1 MIKRIELKN
10 FMSHEHTVIEPAAGL
25 TVLIGANNVGKSAV
39 IAALQILCY
48 NDNSTYVMRHGTK
61 DCSITVETDDGH
73 LVEWRRKKS
82 PSYTID
88 GQKFDRLARSGT
100 PDELHQVLKLP
111 KVKGSGADEF
121 DVHFGSQKSPI
132 FLLDESGATAARFFA
147 SSSDAIRLVAMQ
159 QRHKEKL
166 RDAKKERVRLDL
178 ESKRLNAELAALDP
192 AVEIERRVEKL
203 EDDFSALRELEQTV
217 AELTQLESTLEKQLH
232 KFAAFNAE
240 VKALSL
246 LQSPPVITPT
256 EPLGKV
262 VQKVVDL
269 EFDVTRSSEQL
280 KALKPLAAPPEL
292 SDVLSL
298 EKRILDIEK
307 QSLELQASQKVQGI
321 LDGLVSPPALPSTD
335 ELQSLMDQIVES
347 SQRVAYESDCLS
359 SLSKLQ
365 SVPTIGE
372 TESLKGLVE
381 ELSKD
386 ELRVSQYQEHSFI
399 LKELKP
405 LELEDVKLL
414 AKTVGELEA
423 ASLTSERYEAQLS
436 LLSSFESPSI
446 VDESGHIEEVSLQLE
461 EDLKEVH
468 YWEEEVSKFQ
478 RELEIVTAGLQQAA
492 TDQDCPVCGGKL
504 NVDRLLEQAERG
516 SL

>member
-1 MIKRIELKN
+1 
-10 FMSHEHTVIEPAAGL
+10 MSHEHTVIEPAAGL

-203 EDDFSALRELEQTV
+203 EDDFSALRQLEQTV
-217 AELTQLESTLEKQLH
+217 TELTQLESILERQNRD
-232 KFAAFNAE
+232 FAAYSAE

-246 LQSPPVITPT
+246 LQTPPVITPT

-262 VQKVVDL
+262 IQKVVDL
-269 EFDVTRSSEQL
+269 EFDVARSSEQL
-280 KALKPLAAPPEL
+280 SALKQLAAPPEI

-298 EKRILDIEK
+298 EKRICEIEK
-307 QSLELQASQKVQGI
+307 QSLELQASQEVQRI
-321 LDGLVSPPALPSTD
+321 LGGLVSPPALASTD
-335 ELQSLMDQIVES
+335 DLQSLMDRIVES
-347 SQRVAYESDCLS
+347 SQRVSYESDCHR

-365 SVPTIGE
+365 SVPTFDE
-372 TESLKGLVE
+372 TEPLQRLIA
-381 ELSKD
+381 ELSRD
-386 ELRVSQYQEHSFI
+386 EIQVNQYQQHSSI
-399 LKELKP
+399 LKEVKP
-405 LELEDVKLL
+405 LELEDVNLL
-414 AKTVGELEA
+414 ARIVGDLEA
-423 ASLTSERYEAQLS
+423 ASLKSEQYEAQLN

-446 VDESGHIEEVSLQLE
+446 VDESGHLEEVSLQLE
-461 EDLKEVH
+461 KGLKEVDF
-468 YWEEEVSKFQ
+468 WEEEVSKFQ
-478 RELEIVTAGLQQAA
+478 RDLEAVAAEFKQAA
-492 TDQDCPVCGGKL
+492 TDQNCPVCGGNL
-504 NVDRLLEQAERG
+504 NVERLLEQAERA